1 MSAAAV
7 IISQLRG
14 LLEKANRLIP
24 KLIKIYPNEEQW
36 EILGDIS
43 EKLSVTTAR
52 MENKIQEPK
61 ESRAERAW
69 KESEKL
75 RSHALKCK
83 DDLLTDGRLKQS
95 PVFRRNIVTIFDG
108 PKNSKFDSAEI
119 KLRKRATQQRCEQI
133 RRLSP
138 SGVISWAIAFTPS
151 LCAGG
156 SMATDIFTCLLDEIE
171 PDQHPP

>member
-7 IISQLRG
+7 ISQLRG

-43 EKLSVTTAR
+43 EKLSATAAR
-52 MENKIQEPK
+52 MENKIQESK
-61 ESRAERAW
+61 ESRTERAW

-75 RSHALKCK
+75 RSHALECK
-83 DDLLTDGRLKQS
+83 DDLLTNGRLKQS

-108 PKNSKFDSAEI
+108 PKIPGSTPQRLNSE
-119 KLRKRATQQRCEQI
+119 RQRHNKDAS
-133 RRLSP
+133 R
-138 SGVISWAIAFTPS
+138 SGA
-151 LCAGG
+151 
-156 SMATDIFTCLLDEIE
+156 
-171 PDQHPP
+171 

>member
-7 IISQLRG
+7 ISQLRG

-43 EKLSVTTAR
+43 EKLSATAAR
-52 MENKIQEPK
+52 MENKIQESK
-61 ESRAERAW
+61 ESRTERAW

-75 RSHALKCK
+75 RSHALECK
-83 DDLLTDGRLKQS
+83 DDLLTNGRLKQS
-95 PVFRRNIVTIFDG
+95 PVFRRNIVTIFDS

-119 KLRKRATQQRCEQI
+119 KLRKNSDTTKMRADPAPESQWCDFMGNCVRAKPLG
-133 RRLSP
+133 RRVYGNRHIYLS
-138 SGVISWAIAFTPS
+138 SRR
-151 LCAGG
+151 
-156 SMATDIFTCLLDEIE
+156 D
-171 PDQHPP
+171 

>member
-7 IISQLRG
+7 ISQLRG

-43 EKLSVTTAR
+43 EKLSATAAR
-52 MENKIQEPK
+52 MENKIQESK
-61 ESRAERAW
+61 ESRTERAW

-75 RSHALKCK
+75 RSHALECK
-83 DDLLTDGRLKQS
+83 DDLLTNGQLKQS
-95 PVFRRNIVTIFDG
+95 PVFRRNIVTIVDG

-119 KLRKRATQQRCEQI
+119 KLRKTATQQRCEQI

-138 SGVISWAIAFTPS
+138 SGVISWAIAFAPS
-151 LCAGG
+151 LWAGG

-171 PDQHPP
+171 PDQRPP